1 MAYPVFISDDNCHK
15 LCYQYMKDESIKF
28 KLIYDAYRRRVEE
41 INDYIEENEKIRN
54 FNKGKS

>member
-1 MAYPVFISDDNCHK
+1 
-15 LCYQYMKDESIKF
+15 MKDESIKF